1 MFSPLVMILVY
12 LSATFLLGLALG
24 WLVWKFGG
32 SGQSDSAATDAEYW
46 KERLEQSRVER
57 NVEQDRIV
65 TLERERDNLKK
76 RLKAAF
82 SDSAK

>member
-1 MFSPLVMILVY
+1 MFTPLVMILAY
-12 LSATFLLGLALG
+12 LSATFLLGLVLG
-24 WLVWKFGG
+24 WLVWRFG
-32 SGQSDSAATDAEYW
+32 SSNQSESTTTDAEYW

-57 NVEQDRIV
+57 NIEQDRIV

-76 RLKAAF
+76 RLKVAF